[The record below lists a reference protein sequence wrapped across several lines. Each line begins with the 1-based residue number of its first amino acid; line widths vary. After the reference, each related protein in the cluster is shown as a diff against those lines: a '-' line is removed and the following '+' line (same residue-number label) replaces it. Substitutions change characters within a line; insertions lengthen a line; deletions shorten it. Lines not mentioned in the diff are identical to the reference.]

1 MDWIGSW
8 HYIKNDKKQ
17 GNFDKIKKI
26 LKNFEK
32 SLVFFKFMLYN
43 DKVTQN
49 MCRQIFHWLE
59 GKSP

>member
-1 MDWIGSW
+1 M
-8 HYIKNDKKQ
+8 KTTKKQ
-17 GNFDKIKKI
+17 VNLKKNEKI

-49 MCRQIFHWLE
+49 MYGI
-59 GKSP
+59 SS